1 MIQNTKNKKFY
12 ESRDPGCSVT
22 EMYRC
27 PGWQMALTIIIAP
40 PVGFRDSGSA
50 CVLME

>member
-12 ESRDPGCSVT
+12 ESRDPGCSVA

-27 PGWQMALTIIIAP
+27 PGWQMVLTIFIVP
-40 PVGFRDSGSA
+40 PAGFCDSASA
-50 CVLME
+50 WVLME